1 MMAFAVTVGMV
12 TTLSISAT
20 SAKSLL
26 TNPPPGAGSF
36 YLTPNTTRPPI
47 FHHQLYGPL
56 GRSIN
61 TTANWHVTQWSSWK
75 DLPTKAVYNQQGDCT
90 AHPTPPAWFA
100 SSSSSRVCSW
110 PHQTVELSQNGH
122 GLPCGEEFDTF
133 LGPNTHV
140 YANYPSGMQP
150 SPPLNELSSLI
161 VRMNITLPMIPV
173 VTDRCGTSPQ
183 CQGNG
188 HVDYGYAVLG
198 VVMDNPSA
206 EQTLFYQVNLGDTRD
221 YTGCPHHAN
230 ACDLSPLRWYANQ
243 NPFGATDTP
252 QNYNATCLKMSSAS
266 PGAVGNAVD
275 YRLDVLPKLLR
286 ALAQGPSGL
295 VKMASEWLV
304 SGCYIGL
311 GMQGNVSQSLY
322 VHHFDIQES

>member
-1 MMAFAVTVGMV
+1 MLTTGTLPAATHESTPLTRELHSHWCGYLRDDCICTHYTV
-12 TTLSISAT
+12 
-20 SAKSLL
+20 
-26 TNPPPGAGSF
+26 SF
-36 YLTPNTTRPPI
+36 
-47 FHHQLYGPL
+47 
-56 GRSIN
+56 
-61 TTANWHVTQWSSWK
+61 
-75 DLPTKAVYNQQGDCT
+75 
-90 AHPTPPAWFA
+90 
-100 SSSSSRVCSW
+100 
-110 PHQTVELSQNGH
+110 
-122 GLPCGEEFDTF
+122 
-133 LGPNTHV
+133 
-140 YANYPSGMQP
+140 
-150 SPPLNELSSLI
+150 SSL
-161 VRMNITLPMIPV
+161 P
-173 VTDRCGTSPQ
+173 S
-183 CQGNG
+183 
-188 HVDYGYAVLG
+188 YAVLG